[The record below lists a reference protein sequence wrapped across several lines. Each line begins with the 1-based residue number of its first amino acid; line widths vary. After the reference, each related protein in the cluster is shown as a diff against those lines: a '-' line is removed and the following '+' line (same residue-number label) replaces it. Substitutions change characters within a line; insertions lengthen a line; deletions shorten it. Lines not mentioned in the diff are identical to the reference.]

1 MINFILV
8 LSLLADIL
16 LHRHETYLIDQD
28 MIIYIWTNICSFSFM
43 RYEPILIPS
52 GEKIHLI
59 PFFSDQRFRI

>member
-1 MINFILV
+1 MINFTLV

-28 MIIYIWTNICSFSFM
+28 MIIYIWTNTCSFSCM

-52 GEKIHLI
+52 GEKIHLT